1 MRRIL
6 ILTAVA
12 ALALVPAACS
22 SGDDEGAAGGGSGDL
37 GVAVG
42 GAVATEEAGG
52 GQTVRGS
59 GGADLAVSSSG
70 GLPSL
75 GPRIVQTA
83 SLSVSVPRNRFEEAI
98 QEARS
103 LAAGLGGFVVSS
115 SATQGA
121 ERRLVSGTLVLR
133 IPERSYAQAMKALAG
148 LGRVEQR
155 EEAGQDVSQ
164 EFVDL
169 EARGRHLEAVE
180 RQLLQL
186 LNQADGVPAALAV
199 QSRLDDVQLQLEQV
213 RGRLRYLD
221 DQVSYS
227 TISLQLHERQ
237 VAAKPKDD
245 NRGIVDAWRSAA
257 HGFVTVVGWIF
268 VAAATAAPIV
278 LLLVLVFV
286 MGRLARRTIP
296 VWRRS

>member
-1 MRRIL
+1 MRRFL

-22 SGDDEGAAGGGSGDL
+22 GGDEEGASGGGGEVGVAGG
-37 GVAVG
+37 A
-42 GAVATEEAGG
+42 AIATETAGG
-52 GQTVRGS
+52 GQTDRGS
-59 GGADLAVSSSG
+59 AEGDLAVSPSRS
-70 GLPSL
+70 LPSL
-75 GPRIVQTA
+75 GPRIVKTA
-83 SLSVSVPRNRFEEAI
+83 SLTVSVPRNRFEETI
-98 QEARS
+98 QDARS
-103 LAAGLGGFVVSS
+103 LAEGLGGFVVSS
-115 SATQGA
+115 SAAQGA

-133 IPERSYAQAMKALAG
+133 IPERSYGQAMKALAG
-148 LGRVEQR
+148 LGRVEHS

-169 EARGRHLEAVE
+169 EARSRHLEAVE

-186 LNQADGVPAALAV
+186 LNQADTVTAALAV
-199 QSRLDDVQLQLEQV
+199 QSRLDDVQLELEQA

-227 TISLQLHERQ
+227 TISLQVHERQ
-237 VAAKPKDD
+237 VAVKPGDD

-278 LLLVLVFV
+278 LLLLLAFVL
-286 MGRLARRTIP
+286 GRLARRTIP

>member
-1 MRRIL
+1 MRRFL

-22 SGDDEGAAGGGSGDL
+22 GGDEEGASGGGGGEVGVAAGG
-37 GVAVG
+37 AP
-42 GAVATEEAGG
+42 ATEDAGG
-52 GQTVRGS
+52 GQTARGS
-59 GGADLAVSSSG
+59 GQADLAGSPSR

-83 SLSVSVPRNRFEEAI
+83 SLTVSVPRNRFDDTI
-98 QEARS
+98 QAARS

-115 SATQGA
+115 SAAQGA

-133 IPERSYAQAMKALAG
+133 IPERSYVQAMRALAG
-148 LGRVEQR
+148 LGRVER
-155 EEAGQDVSQ
+155 SEEAGQDVSQ

-169 EARGRHLEAVE
+169 EARSRHLEAVE

-186 LNQADGVPAALAV
+186 LNQADTVTAALAV
-199 QSRLDDVQLQLEQV
+199 QSRLDDVQLELEQV

-227 TISLQLHERQ
+227 TISLQVHERQ
-237 VAAKPKDD
+237 VAVKPGDD

-278 LLLVLVFV
+278 LLLLLAFVL
-286 MGRLARRTIP
+286 GRLARRTIP